1 MNETERRCHS
11 NRQEFLALKWAVAEQ
26 FHGCLSPC
34 GRNQNEF
41 VAHTDNDPLTYIF
54 SSAGLD
60 AVGWWWVAH
69 LTGCSFSLEYQR
81 GKDNMVA
88 DFLSQMNECLP
99 GEEVRECLGQIPYPG
114 VQVVLDNAI
123 MPIEERAEQGV
134 RPTPDCQGDCR
145 EGAVEAGPAG
155 LATTN
160 VMDWRQEQGGSS
172 PLLGGRTPEGTT

>member
-1 MNETERRCHS
+1 
-11 NRQEFLALKWAVAEQ
+11 
-26 FHGCLSPC
+26 
-34 GRNQNEF
+34 
-41 VAHTDNDPLTYIF
+41 
-54 SSAGLD
+54 
-60 AVGWWWVAH
+60 
-69 LTGCSFSLEYQR
+69 
-81 GKDNMVA
+81 MVA

-99 GEEVRECLGQIPYPG
+99 GEEVRECLGRIPYPG

-160 VMDWRQEQGGSS
+160 VMDWRQEQGG
-172 PLLGGRTPEGTT
+172 PVLCWVAEHLRAPREAFRAALHGVLDRKATAAYVKAKEQLLIENGLLYRGTRQGQADEIVFQLVVPWRHRGAALGGCH